1 MQTGNLTW
9 LKTHIARF
17 LSACPARNLG
27 FVNLKLKLWREKNTG
42 AVQERIWWE
51 DEWKEM
57 IRLNA
62 NAPSP

>member
-1 MQTGNLTW
+1 MA
-9 LKTHIARF
+9 KTHTARL
-17 LSACPARNLG
+17 LSTSPARNLG
-27 FVNLKLKLWREKNTG
+27 SVNVKLKLWREKNIGT
-42 AVQERIWWE
+42 VQERIWWE